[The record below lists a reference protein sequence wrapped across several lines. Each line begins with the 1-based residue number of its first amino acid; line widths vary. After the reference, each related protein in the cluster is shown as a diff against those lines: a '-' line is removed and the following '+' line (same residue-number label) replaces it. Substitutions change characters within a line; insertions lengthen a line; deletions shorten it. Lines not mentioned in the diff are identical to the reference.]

1 MLTQRNYMR
10 RLDIYGKENHM
21 KKRIVEKIKDIV
33 LTIVTAI
40 ATVQMIVAVA
50 MFGQNNWDATW
61 LPIQIGMFL
70 LGVTWDVMFLMANFP
85 TFERK

>member
-1 MLTQRNYMR
+1 MR
-10 RLDIYGKENHM
+10 RKSVSRL
-21 KKRIVEKIKDIV
+21 KDIV

-40 ATVQMIVAVA
+40 ASVQIFVAVA
-50 MFGQNNWDATW
+50 MTGQNNWDATW
-61 LPIQIGMFL
+61 LPIQAGMFL

>member
-1 MLTQRNYMR
+1 MR
-10 RLDIYGKENHM
+10 RKSVSWL
-21 KKRIVEKIKDIV
+21 KDIV

-40 ATVQMIVAVA
+40 ASVQMIVAVA
-50 MFGQNNWDATW
+50 MTGQNNWDATW

>member
-1 MLTQRNYMR
+1 
-10 RLDIYGKENHM
+10 M

-50 MFGQNNWDATW
+50 MFGQNNWDVTW
-61 LPIQIGMFL
+61 LPIQIGMFV
-70 LGVTWDVMFLMANFP
+70 LGAIWDVMFLMANFP
-85 TFERK
+85 KRG

>member
-1 MLTQRNYMR
+1 MR
-10 RLDIYGKENHM
+10 RKSVSWL
-21 KKRIVEKIKDIV
+21 KDIV

-40 ATVQMIVAVA
+40 ASVQMIVAVA
-50 MFGQNNWDATW
+50 MTGQNNWDATW
-61 LPIQIGMFL
+61 LPIQAGMFL